1 MNESFKHSSPS
12 FHCPDSSWKA
22 SPLGSDEGM
31 VRRRKRELCISD
43 ITLLLAIALARQ
55 ICHLEEI
62 KMLNY
67 Q

>member
-1 MNESFKHSSPS
+1 MEGLS
-12 FHCPDSSWKA
+12 
-22 SPLGSDEGM
+22 LGSDEGM

-43 ITLLLAIALARQ
+43 ITLLLAIALAKQ